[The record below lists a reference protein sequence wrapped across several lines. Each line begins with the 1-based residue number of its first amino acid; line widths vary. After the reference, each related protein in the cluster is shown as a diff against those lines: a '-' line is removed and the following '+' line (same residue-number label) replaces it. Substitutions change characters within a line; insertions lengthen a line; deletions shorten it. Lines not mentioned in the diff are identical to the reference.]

1 MPLGASSPTRDDRS
15 TPAATSLAATARLA
29 RSSSAWVT
37 EACSVTTARSP
48 PSSDLLRASSAGIV
62 AGRGGS
68 GTAEQ
73 VFQRLR
79 VELAAGEHRHVG
91 VAEEQVAPRHLVGRQ
106 VLAQHHAQLVASGR
120 AAVGRHP
127 HGGGPDPYRKTV
139 V

>member
-62 AGRGGS
+62 AGRGGP

-79 VELAAGEHRHVG
+79 VELAAGEHRHG
-91 VAEEQVAPRHLVGRQ
+91 GRAEEKGAE
-106 VLAQHHAQLVASGR
+106 
-120 AAVGRHP
+120 
-127 HGGGPDPYRKTV
+127 RKRDR
-139 V
+139 